1 VGEWSTGSPGKRK
14 ITRLICPSPV
24 YICVLYV
31 YIIIFILWSASPA
44 SPYFKKVGKSKTF
57 ESFRHVPESF
67 DLCRKVSI
75 FTGKFFRRKAF
86 AGKFR
91 CKNGI
96 STVAIQSNVVL
107 KELYNH
113 ILCCF
118 SYSSSFQPWRAL
130 RWAMNLRRLTS

>member
-1 VGEWSTGSPGKRK
+1 MN
-14 ITRLICPSPV
+14 I
-24 YICVLYV
+24 Y
-31 YIIIFILWSASPA
+31 IFILWSASPA
-44 SPYFKKVGKSKTF
+44 SRYFKKVGKSKTF
-57 ESFRHVPESF
+57 EGFRHVPEIF
-67 DLCRKVSI
+67 DLCWKFSI
-75 FTGKFFRRKAF
+75 YAGKFRFLPGSFF

-96 STVAIQSNVVL
+96 STVAIQSNIVL